1 MDKKIIDLLVETEK
15 PSEMFNE
22 LFKGMFERDI
32 NPVVSKKKN
41 IKTKNKLE
49 PIENLFDWWFMN
61 IKLLNKINDFIDRY
75 FHFIFIVGIF
85 YIPILANFLFGIIGM
100 VLSMCFNFFII
111 LSILVMNRHIKQK

>member
-22 LFKGMFERDI
+22 LFKGMFVSDI

-49 PIENLFDWWFMN
+49 PIENLFDW
-61 IKLLNKINDFIDRY
+61 
-75 FHFIFIVGIF
+75 
-85 YIPILANFLFGIIGM
+85 
-100 VLSMCFNFFII
+100 
-111 LSILVMNRHIKQK
+111 